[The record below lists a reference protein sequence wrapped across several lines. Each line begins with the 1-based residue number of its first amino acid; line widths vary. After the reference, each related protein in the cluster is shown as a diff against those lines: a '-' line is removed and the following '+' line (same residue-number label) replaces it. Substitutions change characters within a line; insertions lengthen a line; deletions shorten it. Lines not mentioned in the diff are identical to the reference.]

1 MIRRPPRSTLFPYTA
16 LFRSVGASRARE
28 RATELANAAPFSL
41 MIFQSP
47 SVARASSSAPL
58 PGCGLGHRVGD
69 GPLPR
74 SARPATSQIPT
85 DHACTPATLPP
96 RLPPPASAPKV
107 APIRNWLTRN
117 RRQRSPP
124 QRRQLRL
131 FFLMIRRPPR
141 STLFPYT
148 TLFRS
153 DLSEPQRGA
162 SELERPLA
170 GLRFGPSCWRRPPT
184 SLSSTGDLT
193 SAPAVAPIRNSRT
206 RNRRQRSPP
215 PRRQLRRGRRL
226 ARAGKGDRAG

>member
-74 SARPATSQIPT
+74 SARPATS
-85 DHACTPATLPP
+85 PA
-96 RLPPPASAPKV
+96 PADRTSGGASVPLQRRRQRSAPAV
-107 APIRNWLTRN
+107 APIRNSRTRN

-124 QRRQLRL
+124 QRCLFKDAAPTEISAHCLRAAL
-131 FFLMIRRPPR
+131 PGSFFPD
-141 STLFPYT
+141 
-148 TLFRS
+148 

-170 GLRFGPSCWRRPPT
+170 GLRFGPS
-184 SLSSTGDLT
+184 
-193 SAPAVAPIRNSRT
+193 NS
-206 RNRRQRSPP
+206 
-215 PRRQLRRGRRL
+215 G
-226 ARAGKGDRAG
+226 